1 MSDIPESAGPNVFA
15 VALIAP
21 DPRRRRSVASAI
33 AGSQLTIA
41 REFVAYP
48 SPSDV
53 FEIVRLNC
61 RAAVVDLDSDTDQA
75 MYVIENIC
83 SRDISITVMA
93 TSSRNDPALMRRAM
107 QAGAREFLVEPLL
120 PEVVTEAFARASA
133 RHNSRAE
140 SLAKILVFVP
150 SKGGV
155 GVTTIAA
162 NFALALTKESG
173 ARVAVVDMDF
183 EMGEIALGLGMKA
196 TFSITDALL
205 NPARLDREFLSTLLL
220 RHSSGLAVLASPE
233 EYNTFHCPAESPEK
247 LFRVLRQEFDYIVVD
262 AATCDSHMQDILFE
276 SAGTIYLV
284 TEMTLPSLRNA
295 HRLIAFLSS
304 KGRSRG
310 LEIVLNR
317 FNSRHGS
324 INENS
329 VTKALARPI
338 NWKIPNAYE
347 AARAAEDS
355 GVPLAMEDSPITR
368 VLAQMAKAACGKPFS
383 VEKKSGGMFG
393 GLFGSK
399 ALSAPAQT

>member
-1 MSDIPESAGPNVFA
+1 MPDIADSAGSTSLP
-15 VALIAP
+15 VALIVP
-21 DPRRRRSVASAI
+21 DARRRGLVAAAI
-33 AGSQLTIA
+33 AGLQFTVA

-48 SPSDV
+48 SASDV

-61 RAAVVDLDSDTDQA
+61 RVAVVDVDADTDQA
-75 MYVIENIC
+75 MYVIESIC

-93 TSSRNDPALMRRAM
+93 TSSRNDPALLRRSM

-120 PEVVTEAFARASA
+120 PEVLSEAF
-133 RHNSRAE
+133 SRA
-140 SLAKILVFVP
+140 LARQRNRAETSGKILVFVP

-162 NFALALTKESG
+162 NFALTLTKESG

-183 EMGEIALGLGMKA
+183 EMGEIALGLGMTA
-196 TFSITDALL
+196 TFSITDALM
-205 NPARLDREFLSTLLL
+205 NPARLDKEFLSTLLL
-220 RHSSGLAVLASPE
+220 RHSSGLSVLASPE
-233 EYNTFHCPAESPEK
+233 EYNTFHCTAEGADK
-247 LFRVLRQEFDYIVVD
+247 LFRILRREFDYVVVD
-262 AATCDSHMQDILFE
+262 AAGCDSRIQDALFE
-276 SAGTIYLV
+276 SADTLYLV
-284 TEMTLPSLRNA
+284 TEMTLPALRNA

-317 FNSRHGS
+317 FNSRHGN

-329 VTKALARPI
+329 VTKALGRPI

-368 VLAQMAKAACGKPFS
+368 VLAQMAKAACGKPFT
-383 VEKKSGGMFG
+383 VEKKAGKVFS
-393 GLFGSK
+393 LFGSK
-399 ALSAPAQT
+399 LLPTAEL